1 MFHECVEPDLLAKLN
16 QNGKMKVLHS
26 IEQLR
31 EIEGPTHLAIGVFD
45 GVHLGHQAVIRQAV
59 EAAQISGGSSVV
71 LTFHP
76 HPVRVLRPNDAPR
89 LLTSTQ
95 HKQQF
100 VERLGADAFL
110 IQEFSLAFARTQPD
124 DFIRQLVQSSN
135 QLRTICVGEGWS
147 FGANRS
153 GKVSLVRA
161 LAETYHFHL
170 QDILPLAIDGQIVS
184 STRIREAVEHGDF
197 SLAERLLGRPFTIL
211 GTVVEGNHLGRKLG
225 YPTANLRAHNEQFP
239 PNGVYAVTAWHR
251 GTEYGAVANIG
262 FRPTIQERGGERL
275 LEVYLFDFDREIYGD
290 DVEVRFLKY
299 LRPEQK
305 FANLSELQAQI
316 RNDAESARV
325 ICRSMPLAA
334 P

>member
-1 MFHECVEPDLLAKLN
+1 
-16 QNGKMKVLHS
+16 MKVLHS
-26 IEQLR
+26 IEELR

-59 EAAQISGGSSVV
+59 EAAHIYGGSSIV

-100 VERLGADAFL
+100 IERLGIDAFL
-110 IQEFSLAFARTQPD
+110 IQEFSLPFARTKPE
-124 DFIRQLVQSSN
+124 DFIQGLVQNSN
-135 QLRTICVGEGWS
+135 QLKTICVGEDWS

-153 GKVSLVRA
+153 GKVSLVRT
-161 LAETYHFHL
+161 LAESYRFHL
-170 QDILPLAIDGQIVS
+170 QDIAPLAMDGQIVS
-184 STRIREAVEHGDF
+184 STRIREAIEQGDF
-197 SLAERLLGRPFTIL
+197 PVAERLLGRPFTIL

-239 PNGVYAVTAWHR
+239 PNGVYAVMAFHR
-251 GTEYGAVANIG
+251 GIEHGGVANIG
-262 FRPTIQERGGERL
+262 FRPTIQASGGERL
-275 LEVYLFDFDREIYGD
+275 LEVYLFDFDREIYGE
-290 DVEVRFLKY
+290 DVEVGFLKF
-299 LRPEQK
+299 LRPEK
-305 FANLSELQAQI
+305 RFENLSDLQAQI
-316 RNDAESARV
+316 MKDAESAGV

-334 P
+334 PQT

>member
-1 MFHECVEPDLLAKLN
+1 
-16 QNGKMKVLHS
+16 MKVLHS
-26 IEQLR
+26 IEELQD
-31 EIEGPTHLAIGVFD
+31 IEGPTHLAIGVFD

-59 EAAQISGGSSVV
+59 ESARSSGGSSVV

-100 VERLGADAFL
+100 IERLGIDAFL
-110 IQEFSLAFARTQPD
+110 IQEFSLAFARTEPE
-124 DFIRQLVQSSN
+124 DFIRRLVESSN
-135 QLRTICVGEGWS
+135 QLQTICVGEGWS

-153 GKVSLVRA
+153 GKVSLLRM
-161 LAETYHFHL
+161 LAESYRFQL
-170 QDILPLAIDGQIVS
+170 QDIAPLAVDGQVVS
-184 STRIREAVEHGDF
+184 STRVREAVEQGDF

-239 PNGVYAVTAWHR
+239 PNGVYAVTALHR
-251 GTEYGAVANIG
+251 GTEHGAVANIG
-262 FRPTIQERGGERL
+262 FRPTIEERGGERL
-275 LEVYLFDFDREIYGD
+275 LEVYLFDFDRQIYGE

-299 LRPEQK
+299 LRPEKK
-305 FANLSELQAQI
+305 FSNLSDLQAQI
-316 RNDAESARV
+316 MKDAESARA
-325 ICRSMPLAA
+325 ICQSTPLAA
-334 P
+334 PQA

>member
-1 MFHECVEPDLLAKLN
+1 
-16 QNGKMKVLHS
+16 MKVLHS
-26 IEQLR
+26 IEALR

-59 EAAQISGGSSVV
+59 EAARTSRGSSVV

-100 VERLGADAFL
+100 IEQLGIDAFL
-110 IQEFSLAFARTQPD
+110 IQEFSLAFARTEPEE
-124 DFIRQLVQSSN
+124 FIRRLVQSSN
-135 QLRTICVGEGWS
+135 QLMTICVGEGWS

-161 LAETYHFHL
+161 LAESCHFRL
-170 QDILPLAIDGQIVS
+170 QDIAPLAIDGQVVS
-184 STRIREAVEHGDF
+184 STRIREAVEQGDF

-225 YPTANLRAHNEQFP
+225 YPTANLKAHNEQFP
-239 PNGVYAVTAWHR
+239 PNGVYAVTVTNR
-251 GTEYGAVANIG
+251 GTEYGGVANIG
-262 FRPTIQERGGERL
+262 VRPTIQERIGERL
-275 LEVYLFDFDREIYGD
+275 LEVHLFDFNREIYGD

-299 LRPEQK
+299 LRSEKK
-305 FANLSELQAQI
+305 FANLADLQAQI
-316 RNDAESARV
+316 VKDAESAGV
-325 ICRSMPLAA
+325 ICRSLPLAA
-334 P
+334 RRT

>member
-1 MFHECVEPDLLAKLN
+1 
-16 QNGKMKVLHS
+16 MKVLHS
-26 IEQLR
+26 IEELQ

-59 EAAQISGGSSVV
+59 EAARISGGSAAV

-89 LLTSTQ
+89 SLTSTQ

-100 VERLGADAFL
+100 VERLGIDAFL
-110 IQEFSLAFARTQPD
+110 IQEFSLAFARTKPE

-135 QLRTICVGEGWS
+135 QLKTICVGEDWS

-153 GKVSLVRA
+153 GTVSLVRT
-161 LAETYHFHL
+161 LAESYHFRL
-170 QDILPLAIDGQIVS
+170 QDIAPLAVDGQIVS
-184 STRIREAVEHGDF
+184 STRIREAVEQGDF

-239 PNGVYAVTAWHR
+239 PDGVYAVTAFHR
-251 GTEYGAVANIG
+251 GTEYGGVANIG

-275 LEVYLFDFDREIYGD
+275 LEVYLFGFNREIYGD

-299 LRPEQK
+299 LRPEKK
-305 FANLSELQAQI
+305 FENLSDLQAQI
-316 RNDAESARV
+316 MKDAESAGV
-325 ICRSMPLAA
+325 ICRSMALAA
-334 P
+334 PQT

>member
-1 MFHECVEPDLLAKLN
+1 
-16 QNGKMKVLHS
+16 MKVLHS
-26 IEQLR
+26 IEELQ

-59 EAAQISGGSSVV
+59 EAARISGGSSAV

-89 LLTSTQ
+89 SLTSTQ

-100 VERLGADAFL
+100 VERLGIDAFL
-110 IQEFSLAFARTQPD
+110 IQEFSLAFARTKPE

-135 QLRTICVGEGWS
+135 QLKTICVGEGWS

-153 GKVSLVRA
+153 GKVSLVRT
-161 LAETYHFHL
+161 LAESYHFRL
-170 QDILPLAIDGQIVS
+170 QDIAPLAVDGQIVS
-184 STRIREAVEHGDF
+184 STRIREAVEQGDF

-239 PNGVYAVTAWHR
+239 PDGVYAVTAFHR
-251 GTEYGAVANIG
+251 GTEYGGVANIG

-275 LEVYLFDFDREIYGD
+275 LEVYLFDFNRDIYGD

-299 LRPEQK
+299 LRPEKK
-305 FANLSELQAQI
+305 FENLSDLQAQI
-316 RNDAESARV
+316 MKDAESAGV

-334 P
+334 PQT

>member
-1 MFHECVEPDLLAKLN
+1 
-16 QNGKMKVLHS
+16 MKVLHS
-26 IEQLR
+26 IEELR

-59 EAAQISGGSSVV
+59 EAARTSEGSSVV

-100 VERLGADAFL
+100 IERLGVDAFL
-110 IQEFSLAFARTQPD
+110 IQEFSLVFARTKPE
-124 DFIRQLVQSSN
+124 DFIHRLVQSSN
-135 QLRTICVGEGWS
+135 QLKTICVGEDWS

-153 GKVSLVRA
+153 GKVSLVRE
-161 LAETYHFHL
+161 LAESYHFHL
-170 QDILPLAIDGQIVS
+170 QDVAPLTVDGQAVS
-184 STRIREAVEHGDF
+184 STRVREAVEQGDF
-197 SLAERLLGRPFTIL
+197 ALAERLLGRPFTIL

-239 PNGVYAVTAWHR
+239 PNGVYAVTALHNGAQR
-251 GTEYGAVANIG
+251 GAVANIG
-262 FRPTIQERGGERL
+262 FRPTIQEGGGERL
-275 LEVYLFDFDREIYGD
+275 LEVYLFDFNREIYGD

-305 FANLSELQAQI
+305 FPNLSDLQAQI
-316 RNDAESARV
+316 MNDAESARA
-325 ICRSMPLAA
+325 ICRSMPLAT
-334 P
+334 PQT